1 MCHHAT
7 KIIRFRGWNEVGRAV
22 FYERGKH
29 EWQELKV
36 TEQEW
41 KSRNE

>member
-7 KIIRFRGWNEVGRAV
+7 KIIRFCGWNEVGRAV
-22 FYERGKH
+22 FYERGNKNGNNGNNGNNG
-29 EWQELKV
+29 
-36 TEQEW
+36 